1 MKKNKN
7 QYKTQHCEKCPNT
20 EFFLVRICP
29 YLDWMRIVLRISPYS
44 VRMRENTNQKKLRI
58 WTLFTQCKLKP
69 IMLLLIFHYHIRL
82 VKGRSLHSSVQYSKS
97 ASVTTLF
104 LFIPFMPNNTHLVK
118 IKIITFYAPVW
129 VFVYVQFI
137 YSFILPSYCVSFF
150 ARLQKF
156 SWRTVKI

>member
-7 QYKTQHCEKCPNT
+7 QYKTQHCVKSVQIRS
-20 EFFLVRICP
+20 FFWFVFARI
-29 YLDWMRIVLRISPYS
+29 WT
-44 VRMRENTNQKKLRI
+44 RENTNQKKHRI